1 LRFRS
6 QPLVALSI
14 ILILAGASGAWHQP
28 DDRDGEPARVVHQP
42 GHHNERIGGAKPAIA
57 PEHCAL
63 CHWLRAFGS
72 KAPAATALVTPI
84 IVGRLLSSTIAE
96 IVHSTDR
103 LVHSSR
109 GPPLA

>member
-1 LRFRS
+1 MHR
-6 QPLVALSI
+6 
-14 ILILAGASGAWHQP
+14 
-28 DDRDGEPARVVHQP
+28 P
-42 GHHNERIGGAKPAIA
+42 GHHNERIASAKPAGA

-63 CHWLRAFGS
+63 CHWLRAFGRS
-72 KAPAATALVTPI
+72 APAATAFVSPI

-96 IVHSTDR
+96 TAHSTDR

>member
-6 QPLVALSI
+6 RPLVALSI
-14 ILILAGASGAWHQP
+14 ILILAGASGAWHQA
-28 DDRDGEPARVVHQP
+28 DDRDGEPAGVVHQP
-42 GHHNERIGGAKPAIA
+42 GHHNERVGHAKPAGA

-63 CHWLRAFGS
+63 CHWLRAFG
-72 KAPAATALVTPI
+72 KTAPAKTAFVAPV
-84 IVGRLLSSTIAE
+84 IVGRLLCSVIAE
-96 IVHSTDR
+96 AVHSTDR

>member
-6 QPLVALSI
+6 RPLVALSI
-14 ILILAGASGAWHQP
+14 ILNLTGASGAWHQL
-28 DDRDGEPARVVHQP
+28 DDRDDEPARVVHQP
-42 GHHNERIGGAKPAIA
+42 GHHNERIGCAKPAGE

-63 CHWLRAFGS
+63 CHWLRGFGNG
-72 KAPAATALVTPI
+72 ARAATALVAPV

-96 IVHSTDR
+96 VVHSTDR
-103 LVHSSR
+103 LVRSSR